1 VSFFRIH
8 KGVIVMKASNSAL
21 SSRSRWSGRSASVAV
36 LAVVAACSALLAAGC
51 GGGSSGAGVA
61 QIDTTKSGTTGQKSG
76 GSGKRD
82 PAAYSACMRKNGVP
96 NFPDPDSNGNIK
108 ITGGRDSHGGTFGI
122 DANSSQF
129 RKAQK
134 ACRKLQPNGSRP
146 SPQEQARMQQQALK
160 FSQCMRSHGVPK
172 FPDPQFSPN
181 GGTLMRIGQDVNPNS
196 PQFKAAQKACQKLVP
211 GGPLSGAPPPSE
223 KP

>member
-1 VSFFRIH
+1 
-8 KGVIVMKASNSAL
+8 MKSTNTTT
-21 SSRSRWSGRSASVAV
+21 SSRRRRAGGTALV
-36 LAVVAACSALLAAGC
+36 AVVAMLVTGSALLAAGC
-51 GGGSSGAGVA
+51 GGGSSGARVA
-61 QIDTTKSGTTGQKSG
+61 QIETTATGTNGKKSG

-82 PAAYSACMRKNGVP
+82 PAAFSACMRKHGVP

-122 DANSSQF
+122 DANSPQF

-146 SPQEQARMQQQALK
+146 SPQEQARMQQRALK

-181 GGTLMRIGQDVNPNS
+181 GGTEMKIGQDVNPNS